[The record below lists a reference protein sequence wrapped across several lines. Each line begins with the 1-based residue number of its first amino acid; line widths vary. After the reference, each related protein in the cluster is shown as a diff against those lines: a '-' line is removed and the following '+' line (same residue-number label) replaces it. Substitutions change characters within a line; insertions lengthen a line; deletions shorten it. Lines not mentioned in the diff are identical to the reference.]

1 MKGDF
6 RQFIVTKVV
15 SHMTVF
21 IILMLLGIESPATFA
36 TEETGEIEA
45 IPIPGL
51 LYIKFR
57 KRVDGT
63 KVDDARID
71 DFLAKYGFVYLPKQ
85 CKDYQYKD
93 CILLP
98 SKYKSASKRSRWRKI
113 DVTPGRESAWIQSLK
128 GSRLVKKVR
137 QETLEISRSIDK
149 RETLDLGERAKKQ
162 APSFLTTFWKEN
174 VFEEVKGFLKQRY
187 GCVMESD
194 FLDKAMCGIA
204 KKGNCCIKE
213 ITFSNSQKL
222 SIFYLNREVIKHKDW
237 FESLEIEIL
246 VAKEI
251 SQFRTTISGK
261 YALKRWEGKPVPAK
275 KGEQKDMEDDY
286 YQDLDKFATHFAED
300 LKRHLEKGSAK

>member
-21 IILMLLGIESPATFA
+21 LILMLLGIGSPATSA
-36 TEETGEIEA
+36 TEETGEIEV

-51 LYIKFR
+51 LHINFR

-71 DFLAKYGFVYLPKQ
+71 DFLAKYGFIYLPKQ

-113 DVTPGRESAWIQSLK
+113 SVEPGTESAWIQFLK
-128 GSRLVKKVR
+128 SSRLVKKVR
-137 QETLEISRSIDK
+137 QETYEIQRSANNAQ
-149 RETLDLGERAKKQ
+149 RTLDLSKRVQ
-162 APSFLTTFWKEN
+162 AVSHLTTVTFWKEN
-174 VFEEVKGFLKQRY
+174 VFKEVEGFLKQRY

-194 FLDKAMCGIA
+194 FSDKKRCGIA
-204 KKGNCCIKE
+204 EKGNCCIE
-213 ITFSNSQKL
+213 IENTFPRYRHL
-222 SIFYLNREVIKHKDW
+222 SISYLNKEVIKYKDL
-237 FESLEIEIL
+237 FESLEIKLFIDEETNRFL
-246 VAKEI
+246 
-251 SQFRTTISGK
+251 TIINGK
-261 YALKRWEGKPVPAK
+261 YALKRWEGKQVPPV
-275 KGEQKDMEDDY
+275 EQKDMEANY
-286 YQDLDKFATHFAED
+286 PQDLNKFVTHFAEN
-300 LKRHLEKGSAK
+300 LKIHLEKGGTE